1 MLGTLLILV
10 LGGHDPA
17 ATSLPIALAAVPV
30 VVAPAVA
37 LTAAA
42 SLPLLI
48 PAPFALAAF
57 PLLCVPA
64 LVALT

>member
-1 MLGTLLILV
+1 MLGTLFILV
-10 LGGHDPA
+10 LGGHDA
-17 ATSLPIALAAVPV
+17 AAASLPFALAAVPV

>member
-10 LGGHDPA
+10 LSGHDAVA
-17 ATSLPIALAAVPV
+17 ASLPIALAAVPV
-30 VVAPAVA
+30 NVAPAVA

-57 PLLCVPA
+57 PLLCLPA

>member
-10 LGGHDPA
+10 LGGHVAA

-42 SLPLLI
+42 FLPLLI
-48 PAPFALAAF
+48 PAPFALAAV
-57 PLLCVPA
+57 PVLCVPA
-64 LVALT
+64 LVAST

>member
-10 LGGHDPA
+10 LGGHVA
-17 ATSLPIALAAVPV
+17 AALSVPITLAAVPV

-48 PAPFALAAF
+48 PAPFALAVV
-57 PLLCVPA
+57 PVLCVPA
-64 LVALT
+64 LVAST

>member
-10 LGGHDPA
+10 LSGHDA
-17 ATSLPIALAAVPV
+17 AAASLPIVLAAVPV

-48 PAPFALAAF
+48 PAPFAPVAF

-64 LVALT
+64 LVALS

>member
-10 LGGHDPA
+10 LGGHVA
-17 ATSLPIALAAVPV
+17 ASAIGSEVAVPV

-42 SLPLLI
+42 FLPLLI
-48 PAPFALAAF
+48 PAPFALAAV
-57 PLLCVPA
+57 PVLCVPA
-64 LVALT
+64 LVAST

>member
-1 MLGTLLILV
+1 MLGTLLILA
-10 LGGHDPA
+10 LGGHDA
-17 ATSLPIALAAVPV
+17 AAASLPIALAAVPV
-30 VVAPAVA
+30 RPAVA

-57 PLLCVPA
+57 ALPCVPA